1 MAFWS
6 RLSLSRIVFIAAIV
20 SAATLGSNTLQARQ
34 GDEARELVETIIDD
48 LGVDRARIRSVDV
61 IADHQG
67 GRSPASS
74 YSGWISFKDC
84 KGNLVI
90 VMGRT
95 LAVQS
100 IYTTGNCK
108 VAGVD

>member
-6 RLSLSRIVFIAAIV
+6 CLSLSRIVFIAVIV
-20 SAATLGSNTLQARQ
+20 LAGIVGSQAVQARQ
-34 GDEARELVETIIDD
+34 SDEAQALVETILDD
-48 LGVDRARIRSVDV
+48 LGVDRSRIRSVDV
-61 IADHQG
+61 IANRQG

-90 VMGRT
+90 MLGRT

-100 IYTTGNCK
+100 IYTTGDCK
-108 VAGVD
+108 VTGVD

>member
-6 RLSLSRIVFIAAIV
+6 CLSLSRIFLVTVIA
-20 SAATLGSNTLQARQ
+20 SAVTVGSQAVQARQ
-34 GDEARELVETIIDD
+34 SDEAQALVETIIDD
-48 LGVDRARIRSVDV
+48 LDVDRSRIRSVDV
-61 IADHQG
+61 IADQQG

-90 VMGRT
+90 ILGRT

-100 IYTTGNCK
+100 IYTTGDCK
-108 VAGVD
+108 VSGVD

>member
-6 RLSLSRIVFIAAIV
+6 RLNLYRFIVIAAVV
-20 SAATLGSNTLQARQ
+20 STVALGSNALQARQ
-34 GDEARELVETIIDD
+34 GDEARVLVESIIDD

-90 VMGRT
+90 MLGRT

-100 IYTTGNCK
+100 IYTTGDCE
-108 VAGVD
+108 VSGVD